1 MITDEGAR
9 QALPGILN
17 GSTNQV
23 ALKQVADDF
32 SLECGKSTSSSQT
45 DLKTT

>member
-1 MITDEGAR
+1 MMTDEGTR
-9 QALPGILN
+9 QALNRILN

-23 ALKQVADDF
+23 ALKQDADDF
-32 SLECGKSTSSSQT
+32 SVKCGKSTISSQT